1 MQVFQLEGN
10 TPGSDGSGAQKKVW
24 IDPQHLIKVDTKRRE
39 ALKEVSAFKLGT
51 AMGLNCAY
59 YEDITV
65 TSASRPHKA
74 CITASFLQPDEI
86 EVTVSTIIDAMNVA
100 LAIGEPTVSV
110 INKTIKAVAD
120 YTGIP
125 CRTVAMWLYDMLVFD
140 FLICNDDR
148 HLTNFEV
155 LFNPTLGTYR
165 LAPYFDQ
172 GSSFLGADR
181 ELSLAEYERAVRR
194 LKSKPFSTNP
204 RTNLGDKALAKASM
218 CRLLS
223 NVGGKE
229 DAVLSVFHNTLHDL
243 QQLIAG
249 NRVQSAGGLIQQE

>member
-1 MQVFQLEGN
+1 MQVFQLEGKV
-10 TPGSDGSGAQKKVW
+10 PGSDGSGAQKKFW
-24 IDPQHLIKVDTKRRE
+24 IDPQHLIKVNTKRRE

-59 YEDITV
+59 YNRITV
-65 TSASRPHKA
+65 TSASRLHNA
-74 CITASFLQPDEI
+74 CITTSFLQPDEI
-86 EVTVSTIIDAMNVA
+86 EITVSTIIDAMNVV
-100 LAIGEPTVSV
+100 LAIGEPAISV

-125 CRTVAMWLYDMLVFD
+125 SRAVTAWLYDMLVFD

-181 ELSLAEYERAVRR
+181 ELSSSEYIKAVRK

-204 RTNLGDKALAKASM
+204 RTNLGDKALARASM
-218 CRLLS
+218 FRLLS
-223 NVGGKE
+223 YAGGKE
-229 DAVLSVFHNTLHDL
+229 GIKQLDIPSGHIQTICRRIDEL
-243 QQLIAG
+243 QSYLKE
-249 NRVQSAGGLIQQE
+249 V